1 MRVAWAG
8 EKRNRKL
15 VRVKESKEKSLKR
28 MAGEDSQDIANNRE
42 GKRRKIVSEIEIT
55 KERVKKRQSVET
67 ERHKAEFKS
76 KKDRERRLR
85 ESVGIRGNKESEGME
100 ISESDN
106 ESETG
111 GPRGKISTQ

>member
-1 MRVAWAG
+1 MRRVRGKLKIVRVAWAG

-55 KERVKKRQSVET
+55 KERVKKRQRGIKQNLRVRKI
-67 ERHKAEFKS
+67 ERG
-76 KKDRERRLR
+76 D
-85 ESVGIRGNKESEGME
+85 
-100 ISESDN
+100 
-106 ESETG
+106 
-111 GPRGKISTQ
+111 